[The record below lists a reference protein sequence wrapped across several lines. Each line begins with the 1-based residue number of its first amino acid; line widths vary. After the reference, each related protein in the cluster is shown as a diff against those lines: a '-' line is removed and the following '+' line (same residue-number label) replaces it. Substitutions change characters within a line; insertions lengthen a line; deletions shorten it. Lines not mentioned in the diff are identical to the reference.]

1 MKYNKNFYQIKS
13 NIEIF
18 EKIKSE
24 RDNIGYYNLPYQDTA
39 DIKKYAKSIT
49 KKHIVVLGIGGSS
62 LGAKAI
68 YEFLLPSNNYNKEL
82 LFLETVDPLKI
93 NHSLKKVDL
102 NDTQFVII
110 SKSGTTIETISIFK
124 YLNALVEINTTNCTI
139 ISEAKS
145 ALTQF
150 ANKHNIN
157 TTNCTIISEAK
168 SALTQF
174 ANKHNI
180 KVFDLAENVG
190 GRFSVFS
197 VVGLVPLAMVGVDID
212 NLLNGCKRVAD
223 SFFEKTDYYKPII
236 SKARFLVE
244 NKSRF
249 NVNVVFSYS
258 SLLESFN
265 KWYVQLWAE
274 SLGKVNVNGTR
285 QALTPVGLVG
295 PVDQHSF
302 LQMIMDGV
310 RDKTVTFIK
319 IDDLRDSSII
329 PKNPFNKF
337 DELAWNCAE
346 GFSLNELL
354 NMQADAT
361 IQSIQEQGDIPCD
374 VISVRTVD
382 EYNIAKIMFS
392 YQLLVS
398 CIGAFLQINT
408 YDQPGVENGKINLA
422 EKFLQTS

>member
-1 MKYNKNFYQIKS
+1 MIYSKNFYQIKS
-13 NIEIF
+13 NAEIF
-18 EKIKSE
+18 NKIKAE
-24 RDNIGYYNLPYQDTA
+24 RENTGYYNLPYQNTEN
-39 DIKKYAKSIT
+39 IKKYAKNVT
-49 KKHIVVLGIGGSS
+49 KKHVVVLGVGGSS

-68 YEFLLPSNNYNKEL
+68 YEFLLPSNNYRKEL
-82 LFLETVDPLKI
+82 LFLETIDPLKI
-93 NHSLKKVDL
+93 NHCLKKVDL

-110 SKSGTTIETISIFK
+110 SKSGNTIETISIFK
-124 YLNALVEINTTNCTI
+124 YLNALVEINATNCTI
-139 ISEAKS
+139 ISESKS

-150 ANKHNIN
+150 ADKNK
-157 TTNCTIISEAK
+157 
-168 SALTQF
+168 
-174 ANKHNI
+174 I
-180 KVFDLAENVG
+180 KAFDLAEDIG

-197 VVGLVPLAMVGVDID
+197 VVGLVPLAMIGVDID
-212 NLLNGCKRVAD
+212 NLLNGCKRVSD
-223 SFFEKTDYYKPII
+223 SFFKQTDYYKPII
-236 SKARFLVE
+236 RKARFLVE

-249 NVNVVFSYS
+249 NINVVFSYS

-274 SLGKVNVNGTR
+274 SLGKVNINGTR
-285 QALTPVGLVG
+285 QALTPIGLVG

-319 IDDLRDSSII
+319 IDDLKDDTII
-329 PKNPFNKF
+329 PKTPSNKF
-337 DELAWNCAE
+337 DELAWSCAE
-346 GFSLNELL
+346 DLSFNELL

-361 IQSIQEQGDIPCD
+361 IQSVQD
-374 VISVRTVD
+374 RTVD

-408 YDQPGVENGKINLA
+408 YNQPGVEYGKINLV
-422 EKFLQTS
+422 EKFSQKS

>member
-13 NIEIF
+13 NTEIF
-18 EKIKSE
+18 KRIKAE
-24 RDNIGYYNLPYQDTA
+24 RDHIGYYNLAYQDTA
-39 DIKKYAKSIT
+39 SIKKYAKSIT
-49 KKHIVVLGIGGSS
+49 KKLIVVIGIGGSS

-68 YEFLLPSNNYNKEL
+68 YEFLLPSNNCHKDL

-93 NHSLKKVDL
+93 NYCLKKVDL

-110 SKSGTTIETISIFK
+110 SKSGSTIETISIFK
-124 YLNALVEINTTNCTI
+124 YLNALVEINSANCTI

-145 ALTQF
+145 SLTQF
-150 ANKHNIN
+150 AI
-157 TTNCTIISEAK
+157 
-168 SALTQF
+168 
-174 ANKHNI
+174 KHNI
-180 KVFDLAENVG
+180 KAFDLAENIG

-212 NLLNGCKRVAD
+212 NLLNGCKRVSD

-236 SKARFLVE
+236 RKARFLVE

-249 NVNVVFSYS
+249 NINIVFSYS

-274 SLGKVNVNGTR
+274 SLGKINVNGTR
-285 QALTPVGLVG
+285 QALTPIGLVG

-302 LQMIMDGV
+302 LQLIMDGV

-319 IDDLRDSSII
+319 IDDLRDGSII
-329 PKNPFNKF
+329 PKTPSNKF
-337 DELAWNCAE
+337 DELAWDCAE
-346 GFSLNELL
+346 GFRLNELL

-361 IQSIQEQGDIPCD
+361 IQSIQDQDDIPCD
-374 VISVRTVD
+374 VISIRTVD

-408 YDQPGVENGKINLA
+408 YDQPGVEFGKANLA
-422 EKFLQTS
+422 ENFSQKS